1 MTVKGWLVA
10 CTLLCCSCAYA
21 ASADGS
27 LGIGTIS
34 VRGNVRVDG
43 YTVQSNGTLF
53 DGTAVET
60 DQASA
65 TLRLENGT
73 EVMMS
78 TNSRG
83 IVHSD
88 GLVLLQ
94 GRSELKST
102 NSPFFL
108 EADGLRIKPSGPN
121 SVGEVL
127 VNDKSHVEVAAITG
141 EFLIVDDSGSPLVHI
156 APGTSMDLHQD
167 GNGAQAAGAA
177 STPASADGTLVTE
190 VGLVSKENGQF
201 YLTTTD
207 GTKYQL
213 VGKDFAKVVGD
224 KVVVNGKLQE
234 VGTATVTSQGATAQI
249 DVRKMNI
256 NGAGYFSTAGLI
268 WFWSAMAGFA
278 AGLGYAVYE
287 ATKSASP

>member
-1 MTVKGWLVA
+1 MTAKGWLVA
-10 CTLLCCSCAYA
+10 CLLFTCSCAYA
-21 ASADGS
+21 ASGSGS

-34 VRGNVRVDG
+34 ARGSVRVDG
-43 YTVQSNGTLF
+43 YTVQSNATLF

-65 TLRLENGT
+65 TLRLQNGT
-73 EVMMS
+73 EVMMA
-78 TNSRG
+78 TKSRG
-83 IVHSD
+83 IVHPD

-94 GRSELKST
+94 GSSQLKSE

-108 EADGLRIKPSGPN
+108 EADGLRIKPAGPN

-127 VNDKSHVEVAAITG
+127 VSDTKNVQVAAITG

-156 APGTSMDLHQD
+156 APGTSMALHQE
-167 GNGAQAAGAA
+167 GNGAQAAGAGA
-177 STPASADGTLVTE
+177 TPVPGNGTPVTE
-190 VGLVSKENGQF
+190 VGLVSKENGQY

-207 GTKYQL
+207 GTKYL
-213 VGKDFAKVVGD
+213 IVGKDFQKVVGD
-224 KVVVNGKLQE
+224 KVVVNGTLE
-234 VGTATVTSQGATAQI
+234 AATSATPGTTAEI
-249 DVRKMNI
+249 NVRKMNI

-278 AGLGYAVYE
+278 AGLGFAVYE
-287 ATKSASP
+287 ATKSSSP